1 MHHTGSDRKVIR
13 KVIDWNILETPTIFK
28 SIWFVLLLSPLQVL
42 PSVVSYSSAISAC
55 EKSLKWE
62 MALVIFADMPL
73 GHVSK
78 LQILMQLEAF

>member
-1 MHHTGSDRKVIR
+1 M
-13 KVIDWNILETPTIFK
+13 
-28 SIWFVLLLSPLQVL
+28 L